1 MTAFQLSMKPPMGL
15 GVWFDSRFQ
24 SPEALALR
32 EALKRTTEGDSERD
46 RRSVIF
52 GQRYWALAEAYQ
64 EALEDNWDGY
74 GALAASTEA
83 YQSALLFLDLLPSS
97 APNPEVAIDPDGDV
111 SFDWHLGPR
120 ANFSVS
126 ISATGWLSYA
136 GLYGRNSNYGTE
148 SITDG
153 LPRAVLDNLG
163 RLFNLVP
170 KARTG

>member
-1 MTAFQLSMKPPMGL
+1 M
-15 GVWFDSRFQ
+15 
-24 SPEALALR
+24 LR
-32 EALKRTTEGDSERD
+32 DALKSTSEADSERD

-74 GALAASTEA
+74 GALAASTET
-83 YQSALLFLDLLPSS
+83 YRSAVLFLDLLPSS
-97 APNPEVAIDPDGDV
+97 APDPEVAIDPDGDV

-126 ISATGWLSYA
+126 ISAAGQLSYA
-136 GLYGRNSNYGTE
+136 GLYGQNSNYGSE

-153 LPRAVLDNLG
+153 LPRAVLDNLR